1 MKRRGKVFCKGR
13 LAGELGET
21 EEGKF
26 VFSYNQGYLVQPSVR
41 PVSLTLPLREEPYTA
56 DRLFPF
62 FYGLLAEG
70 VLKEFQCRDL
80 KIDETDAFGR
90 LLKTAGGETI
100 GDVTVTE
107 DVP

>member
-56 DRLFPF
+56 ERLF
-62 FYGLLAEG
+62 
-70 VLKEFQCRDL
+70 
-80 KIDETDAFGR
+80 IS
-90 LLKTAGGETI
+90 TAYSPKVSSRNFSAGI
-100 GDVTVTE
+100 
-107 DVP
+107 